1 MPSQEETRLVEARE
15 GTHCVPSLHDQHL
28 CEGDDFSLLLG
39 GPLFRL
45 WRRTRLT
52 GDRLELLRR
61 RVIVMVAVTWLPL
74 LLLSIVERHEW
85 SGGVALPFLLD
96 LDEHLRLL
104 VALPLL
110 IVAELIAHRRMRMV
124 VRQFLGLGLIP
135 DAARTRFDSA
145 VASAMRLRNSGTAE
159 LLLISLVYGVG
170 VLYVWRNYVALDVPS
185 WYGVVLAGKLHPS
198 LAGWWLG
205 CVSLPIFQFLLLRW
219 YFRLFIW
226 ARFLWQVSDIDL
238 RLLPTHPDRCGGLG
252 FLMFVRIAFAPLLLA
267 QGVLLSG
274 VIANRI
280 LFAGARLSDFKV
292 DLIAIVILMV
302 FVILALLLVFSRKLE
317 EVSRTGV
324 SEYGILAQ
332 RYARQFD
339 QKWLRGGASAD
350 EALLGSSD
358 VQSLADMGSSFDA
371 VNKMRWTPFTVRDV
385 LQMSGIMLLPM
396 LPLTLTMFSLPQLLE
411 GLLKLVF

>member
-1 MPSQEETRLVEARE
+1 M
-15 GTHCVPSLHDQHL
+15 
-28 CEGDDFSLLLG
+28 
-39 GPLFRL
+39 
-45 WRRTRLT
+45 
-52 GDRLELLRR
+52 
-61 RVIVMVAVTWLPL
+61 
-74 LLLSIVERHEW
+74 
-85 SGGVALPFLLD
+85 
-96 LDEHLRLL
+96 
-104 VALPLL
+104 
-110 IVAELIAHRRMRMV
+110 
-124 VRQFLGLGLIP
+124 
-135 DAARTRFDSA
+135 
-145 VASAMRLRNSGTAE
+145 
-159 LLLISLVYGVG
+159 
-170 VLYVWRNYVALDVPS
+170 
-185 WYGVVLAGKLHPS
+185 VLAGKLHPS

-302 FVILALLLVFSRKLE
+302 FVILAPLLVFSRKLE

>member
-1 MPSQEETRLVEARE
+1 MSIRLCSIAAIGLGLLCSRTVIGEDQKPE
-15 GTHCVPSLHDQHL
+15 HVWSYSGSLGPNYW
-28 CEGDDFSLLLG
+28 GDLKPEFAACKNGHRQSPIDIRS
-39 GPLFRL
+39 PQQA
-45 WRRTRLT
+45 
-52 GDRLELLRR
+52 D
-61 RVIVMVAVTWLPL
+61 LPA
-74 LLLSIVERHEW
+74 I
-85 SGGVALPFLLD
+85 
-96 LDEHLRLL
+96 DEHLRLL

-135 DAARTRFDSA
+135 DAARARFDSA
-145 VASAMRLRNSGTAE
+145 VASAMRLRNSGAAE
-159 LLLISLVYGVG
+159 LLLIALVYGMG
-170 VLYVWRNYVALDVPS
+170 VLYVWRNYVALNGSS
-185 WYGVVLAGKLHPS
+185 WYGAVLAGELHPS

-280 LFAGARLSDFKV
+280 LFAGARLSEFKG
-292 DLIAIVILMV
+292 DLIAIVLSMV
-302 FVILALLLVFSRKLE
+302 LVVLAPLLVFSRKLE

-324 SEYGILAQ
+324 SGYGILAQ
-332 RYARQFD
+332 RYAREFD
-339 QKWLRGGASAD
+339 
-350 EALLGSSD
+350 
-358 VQSLADMGSSFDA
+358 
-371 VNKMRWTPFTVRDV
+371 
-385 LQMSGIMLLPM
+385 
-396 LPLTLTMFSLPQLLE
+396 
-411 GLLKLVF
+411 